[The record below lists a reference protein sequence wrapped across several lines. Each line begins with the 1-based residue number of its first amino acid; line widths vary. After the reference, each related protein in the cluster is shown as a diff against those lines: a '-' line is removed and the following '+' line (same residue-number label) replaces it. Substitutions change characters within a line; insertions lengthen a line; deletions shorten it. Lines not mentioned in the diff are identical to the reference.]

1 MSVSLTDVGNKTHDR
16 WMPRSLLCLRGYT
29 AQNFSADLIAG
40 LTVGL
45 VALPLA
51 MAFGIASGVPPQA
64 GIYTAVVAGF
74 LISALGGSRVQ
85 IGGPTGAFVVIVA
98 GIIVK
103 FGISGLLMVTL
114 MAGCLLVLM
123 GLTGLG
129 TAVKF
134 IPRPVT
140 IGFTNGIAL
149 LIASTQ
155 VKDFLGLTTPAVPSD
170 FVGRMRVLLAHVG
183 TADWPTLI
191 VAVAS
196 LAVILLLPRFTKKVP
211 GSIVA
216 LLLGTAVT
224 AALHLHIA
232 TIGTKFGG
240 IPTGLPPFAVPHFR
254 ADLILPLLP
263 SALTVALLA
272 AVESLLSAVVADG
285 MIGDKH
291 NSNLELVAQG
301 IANLVSPLFG
311 GIPATGAIARTA
323 TNIRAGAKT
332 PVAGMVHALVLLLI
346 LLVAA
351 PLARF
356 IPLATLAAVL
366 FVVAYNMGEWRE
378 IGTILRLSKADI
390 AVWIVTFALTV
401 LADLT
406 VAVEV
411 GIVLAALLYIYRVS
425 QTTTVST
432 VTDEYIEDGRA
443 HILQDKQVPSYVSI
457 LRIHGPFLF
466 GTTDKLG
473 EETANL
479 SGLGEVVI
487 LRLRNMTA
495 IDATGLHALEGLAG
509 RLRASGRTLLLC
521 GARDQP
527 AKLLEQSASVNHFGR
542 ENILPNVDAALLRA
556 RQVGADFGGVGQEV
570 AREYQEQAPV

>member
-1 MSVSLTDVGNKTHDR
+1 
-16 WMPRSLLCLRGYT
+16 MPKSILCLRDYSLRT
-29 AQNFSADLIAG
+29 FTADLVAG

-64 GIYTAVVAGF
+64 GIYTAVIAGF

-98 GIIVK
+98 GIIAK
-103 FGISGLLMVTL
+103 FGVSGLLMVTL
-114 MAGCLLVLM
+114 MAGVLLVLM
-123 GLTGLG
+123 GVTGLG
-129 TAVKF
+129 AAVKF

-155 VKDFLGLTTPAVPSD
+155 IKDFLGLTTPTVPSE
-170 FVGRMRVLLAHVG
+170 FFGRMKVLLTHLG
-183 TADWPTLI
+183 TADWSTLA

-196 LAVILLLPRFTKKVP
+196 LAVILLLPRVAKRVP
-211 GSIVA
+211 SSIVA
-216 LLLGTAVT
+216 LLLGTVVT
-224 AALHLHIA
+224 ALLHLHIA

-240 IPTGLPPFAVPHFR
+240 IPTGLPPFVIPHFR
-254 ADLILPLLP
+254 ADLIVPLFP

-285 MIGDKH
+285 MSGDKH
-291 NSNLELVAQG
+291 NSNVELIAQG
-301 IANLVSPLFG
+301 IANLACPLFG

-346 LLVAA
+346 LVVAA

-378 IGTILRLSKADI
+378 IGTILRLSYADI
-390 AVWIVTFALTV
+390 AVWLVTFALTV
-401 LADLT
+401 FADLT
-406 VAVEV
+406 IAVEV
-411 GIVLAALLYIYRVS
+411 GIVLAALLYIHRVS
-425 QTTTVST
+425 QTTTVSA
-432 VTDEYIEDGRA
+432 VTGEYIESGRA
-443 HILQDKQVPSYVSI
+443 HILQDKPVPPYVSI

-466 GTTDKLG
+466 GTTDKLA
-473 EETANL
+473 EETADL
-479 SGLGEVVI
+479 SRLGQVVI

-495 IDATGLHALEGLAG
+495 IDATGLHALEGMAS
-509 RLRASGRTLLLC
+509 RLQASGQTLLLC

-527 AKLLEQSASVNHFGR
+527 ARLLEQSAFAEHFGR
-542 ENILPNVDAALLRA
+542 DNILPHVDAALARA
-556 RQVGADFGGVGQEV
+556 REIAESFGGLGQDFTKEYE
-570 AREYQEQAPV
+570 ARAPL

>member
-1 MSVSLTDVGNKTHDR
+1 MPKSILCFRDYNLKT
-16 WMPRSLLCLRGYT
+16 
-29 AQNFSADLIAG
+29 FVADLVAG

-98 GIIVK
+98 GIILK
-103 FGISGLLMVTL
+103 FGVSGLLMVTL
-114 MAGCLLVLM
+114 MAGGLLVLM
-123 GLTGLG
+123 GVTGLG
-129 TAVKF
+129 AAVKF

-155 VKDFLGLTTPAVPSD
+155 IKDFLGLTTPAVPSE
-170 FVGRMRVLLAHVG
+170 FFGRMKVLLTHLG
-183 TADWPTLI
+183 TADWATLA
-191 VAVAS
+191 VAVTS
-196 LAVILLLPRFTKKVP
+196 LAVILLLPRLTKRVP
-211 GSIVA
+211 GSVVA
-216 LLLGTAVT
+216 LLLGTVVT
-224 AALHLHIA
+224 ALLHLHVA

-240 IPTGLPPFAVPHFR
+240 IPTGLPPFAIPHFR
-254 ADLILPLLP
+254 ADLIVPLFP

-285 MIGDKH
+285 MSGDKH
-291 NSNLELVAQG
+291 SSNVELIAQG
-301 IANLVSPLFG
+301 IANLLCPLFG

-332 PVAGMVHALVLLLI
+332 PVAGMVHALTLLLI
-346 LLVAA
+346 LVVAA

-378 IGTILRLSKADI
+378 IGTILRLSYADI
-390 AVWIVTFALTV
+390 AVWLVTFALTV

-411 GIVLAALLYIYRVS
+411 GIVLAALLYIHRVS

-432 VTDEYIEDGRA
+432 VTGEYIESGRA
-443 HILQDKQVPSYVSI
+443 HILQDKPVPPYVSI

-466 GTTDKLG
+466 GTTDKLA
-473 EETANL
+473 EETADL
-479 SGLGEVVI
+479 SGLGQVVI

-495 IDATGLHALEGLAG
+495 IDATGLHALEGLAK
-509 RLRASGRTLLLC
+509 RLQASGQTLLLC

-527 AKLLEQSASVNHFGR
+527 ARFLEQSAFVEHFGR
-542 ENILPNVDAALLRA
+542 DNILPHVDAALARA
-556 RQVGADFGGVGQEV
+556 QKIAESFDGIGQDLTKEYE
-570 AREYQEQAPV
+570 ARAPL